1 MIKILK
7 SIDLKPFAFICLV
20 IICLSCSPGMII
32 SAETKSKSADTVDA
46 KGNIEHQDLDEASGL
61 AFSTKN
67 QAILWS
73 HNDSGNDPIIYSMSE
88 SGKNLGCF
96 MVEESDSLDWED
108 MASFKRQGLSYLMIA
123 DTGDNLELRGEYSLN
138 IIQEPDIKKE
148 GVKAKCE
155 EIVKPEKIIRF
166 AFPDGSHDCEAS
178 AYDPFSDSFLL
189 VSKRTSPP
197 VLYEVPFSSG
207 SEGVVTA
214 TRICEVNLVPK
225 PSESEKSIKIPEKT
239 MKVTGM
245 DISRDG
251 LSMVILTYGDA
262 FLFRKKS
269 LKDSWKSSV
278 SAPPQRITLLDY
290 KDKRLTQREA
300 VCFYPD
306 SKSILVTTENKPAE
320 IFRFKAR

>member
-1 MIKILK
+1 MIKIFK
-7 SIDLKPFAFICLV
+7 SIHLKPALFICLV
-20 IICLSCSPGMII
+20 VFCLSY
-32 SAETKSKSADTVDA
+32 SAGVAVSDETKAKSADTIDA
-46 KGNIEHQDLDEASGL
+46 MGNIEHHDLDEASGL

-67 QAILWS
+67 QGIIWS
-73 HNDSGNDPIIYSMSE
+73 HNDSGNDPVIYSMSE
-88 SGKNLGCF
+88 SGRNMGCF
-96 MVEESDSLDWED
+96 LVEESDNLDWED
-108 MASFKRQGLSYLMIA
+108 MASFKRQGLSYLMLA

-148 GVKAKCE
+148 DDNSKCE
-155 EIVKPEKIIRF
+155 KAIKPEKIIRF
-166 AFPDGSHDCEAS
+166 TFPDGSHDCEAS

-197 VLYEVPFSSG
+197 VLYEVPFSSL

-214 TRICEVNLVPK
+214 RKICEVNLTPN
-225 PSESEKSIKIPEKT
+225 PSESEKNIKIPEKT

-262 FLFRKKS
+262 FLFKKKS

-278 SAPPQRITLLDY
+278 SAPPKRITLLNY

-300 VCFYPD
+300 VCFTPD
-306 SKSILVTTENKPAE
+306 AKSIFVTTENKPSE